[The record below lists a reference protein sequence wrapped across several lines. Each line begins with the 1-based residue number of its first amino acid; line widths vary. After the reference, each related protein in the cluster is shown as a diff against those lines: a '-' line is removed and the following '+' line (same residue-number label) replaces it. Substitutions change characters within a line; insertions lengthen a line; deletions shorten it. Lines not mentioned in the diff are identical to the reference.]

1 MGLSRLPWG
10 PPLPRPMRT
19 PGHTPSTIRAYVVAI
34 AAVAGLA
41 LVATIWLGFGSSP
54 SGVSWIGVT
63 AFALLGLG
71 LQVAQLRLAV
81 GSVHGSISFI
91 VYLAAVLV
99 FGPIWAALVTALSIS
114 GAQILGRKA
123 ALKVVFNVAQHVLA
137 VSVGGGVYV
146 LMGGPVPP
154 EPLDQAVL
162 PFLFFVLVF
171 FGLNSIAVSG
181 AVSISE
187 GKPFAEVWMRNT
199 WGLAVYDLIASTL
212 ALGVA
217 WLYEQFSLQGLALVV
232 VPLVFL
238 RHTYLV
244 NLQLQETN
252 RDLLALMVK
261 AIEARDPYTSGHSQR
276 VSELARAMAKDIGL
290 TFQQAEEVA
299 TAALLH
305 DVGKIYEEFAP
316 ILRKAGALSTEER
329 LLMQT
334 HVERSAELVGT
345 ISNLRG
351 RVQKYVRHHHERFD
365 GTGYPD
371 GIPGSDIPIGARL
384 IMIADTTDAMT
395 TDRPYRSALTF
406 DEVLAELKRY
416 SGTQFDPELVDAFC
430 RSAAVRRVI
439 GTWRLRSRPRP
450 DQDGESAPLAAI
462 H

>member
-1 MGLSRLPWG
+1 
-10 PPLPRPMRT
+10 MRT
-19 PGHTPSTIRAYVVAI
+19 PGKTPLAIRAYVAAI
-34 AAVAGLA
+34 ATLAGLA
-41 LVATIWLGFGSSP
+41 LAATIWSDVGYRP
-54 SGVSWIGVT
+54 SGVSLTGVA

-71 LQVAQLRLAV
+71 LQIAQLRLAV

-91 VYLAAVLV
+91 VYLGAGLV
-99 FGPIWAALVTALSIS
+99 FGPTWAALITALSIG

-123 ALKVVFNVAQHVLA
+123 PLKVIFNVAQHVLA
-137 VSVGGGVYV
+137 VSVGAAVYV
-146 LMGGPVPP
+146 VLGGPVPP

-187 GKPFAEVWMRNT
+187 GKPFTEVWMRNT

-217 WLYEQFSLQGLALVV
+217 WLYEQFGLQGLALVV

-290 TFQQAEEVA
+290 TFQEVEEVA

-305 DVGKIYEEFAP
+305 DVGKIYEEFAR
-316 ILRKAGALSTEER
+316 ILRNPGVLSAEER

-351 RVQKYVRHHHERFD
+351 RIQKYVRHHHERFD

-371 GIPGSDIPIGARL
+371 GIRGTEIPVGARL

-406 DEVLAELKRY
+406 EEVLAELKRC

-439 GTWRLRSRPRP
+439 GTWRLRVQPHL
-450 DQDGESAPLAAI
+450 DQGGESQPLAAV